1 MVFARTQDQRNRA
14 HIPPEIWGGGRE
26 ARMVILVVAVVVVVW
41 CQFHPPLKV
50 FPFLP
55 AILFG

>member
-1 MVFARTQDQRNRA
+1 MPVLKIR
-14 HIPPEIWGGGRE
+14 EIGHTSLQKFGRGGRE
-26 ARMVILVVAVVVVVW
+26 ARVVILVVAVVVVVW